1 MIIKKIKEVFSTNK
15 KTMPSWLLSVLASL
29 PLGGLGWAFTSCSD
43 MLETESS
50 RQVFDPQL
58 NQKTDSVFYA
68 LGVLQGVQELADY
81 YVLQGEMRGDLL
93 QTTAYTDSTLRQLAN
108 FSATTANKYDS
119 AYVYYRVINNCN
131 YFIAHRDTLL
141 RTGSKYVA
149 MPEYIA
155 IKAIRAWTYMQLAR
169 VYGTVAFFTY
179 PLTQISQIDDFPNDA
194 AHYKDMQGI
203 VEELAPDLEQY
214 TGFNSKGEYVG
225 TELPNYG
232 GNTPAGSGFNV
243 NNVFFPVEVV
253 LGEMYLETNRYAE
266 AARCFTTYLT
276 QVSSQPSSAYY
287 EPVTTRGLGDI
298 LPSNWDR
305 NTTNTYINNTRWSD
319 IFLSSNQQDLITYIP
334 LNSNVRYG
342 AITNLPLYFGIDLY
356 SNEPGFVDE
365 IQVKPS
371 DSYLALSNS
380 QDYYYATNASTA
392 QNMVVSSARL
402 GDTRYQSLLNERSQ
416 GDSLQ
421 TWVMKYATPQVR
433 VYRTSTVMLRLAE
446 AYNRMGYYD
455 AAFAIL
461 KDGINPLL
469 LMSSYLKLGTRTML
483 YGTLLSP
490 ENQEKFATKANF
502 YGIHSHGA
510 GITGDAT
517 FRTEISIA
525 GGQSPYQLDTIV
537 GVKMRELA
545 AQQGIAV
552 GNTVRDSINAVE
564 DLICDELALEAAFE
578 GSRFY
583 DLCRFARHK
592 NADGH
597 YGANYGSEWLARKLA
612 FKKPVKDLT
621 NPDNWYLPFK

>member
-1 MIIKKIKEVFSTNK
+1 MIIKKIKEVFSTNMK
-15 KTMPSWLLSVLASL
+15 MVPSWLLSAFAFL
-29 PLGGLGWAFTSCSD
+29 PLGGLGWALTSCSD

-68 LGVLQGVQELADY
+68 LGVLQGMQQLADY
-81 YVLQGEMRGDLL
+81 YVLQGEMRGDLVE
-93 QTTAYTDSTLRQLAN
+93 TTPYTDNNLRQLAN

-179 PLTQISQIDDFPNDA
+179 PLTQISQIDEFPDDA
-194 AHYKDMQGI
+194 DHYKDMKGI
-203 VEELAPDLEQY
+203 VAALAPDLEQY
-214 TGFNSKGEYVG
+214 TGFNTKGEYIG

-232 GNTPAGSGFNV
+232 GVTPTGSAFYTSNIY
-243 NNVFFPVEVV
+243 FPVDVV
-253 LGEMYLETNRYAE
+253 LGEMYLETE
-266 AARCFTTYLT
+266 QFDKAARSFITYLT
-276 QVSSQPSSAYY
+276 QVSERPYSNYSAQLRLENDLRPLNWSPSYTNNYLSGSDWS
-287 EPVTTRGLGDI
+287 EIFTTD
-298 LPSNWDR
+298 N
-305 NTTNTYINNTRWSD
+305 
-319 IFLSSNQQDLITYIP
+319 DLVTYIP
-334 LNSNVRYG
+334 LNSNIRYG

-356 SNEPGFVDE
+356 SNEPGYIDE
-365 IQVKPS
+365 VQMKAS
-371 DSYLALSNS
+371 DSYMALSES
-380 QDYYYATNASTA
+380 QDYYYASNASTLSTL
-392 QNMVVSSARL
+392 VVDHARL
-402 GDTRYQSLLNERSQ
+402 GDARYKGLLRERVD
-416 GDSLQ
+416 GDSLK
-421 TWVMKYATPQVR
+421 TWVQKYVNPQVR

-446 AYNRMGYYD
+446 AFNRMGYYD

-469 LMSSYLKLGTRTML
+469 LISSYLRPATRVML
-483 YGTLLSP
+483 YESLLSP
-490 ENQEKFATKANF
+490 ENQEKFATRNSM
-502 YGIHSHGA
+502 YGIHSHGT
-510 GITGDAT
+510 GITGDAVFSSSELT
-517 FRTEISIA
+517 IS

-537 GVKMRELA
+537 GVKLKEIA
-545 AQQGIAV
+545 ARQGVSV
-552 GNTVRDSINAVE
+552 GTTVQDSINAVE
-564 DLICDELALEAAFE
+564 DLICDELALETAFE

-592 NADGH
+592 NASGL
-597 YGANYGSEWLARKLA
+597 YGNNFGSLWLARKLDY
-612 FKKPVKDLT
+612 KKPVKDLT